1 MERGKSLIWGLV
13 LVIVGI
19 ILGGNALD
27 LFHVDVFFDGWW
39 TLFIIVPSLFGIAS
53 EKDKTASCITLVVGV
68 LFVVCGFEWVLLI
81 FRMLNFS

>member
-53 EKDKTASCITLVVGV
+53 EKDKTASCNQTFPII
-68 LFVVCGFEWVLLI
+68 LFIKTF
-81 FRMLNFS
+81 NSP